1 MSWYGL
7 LCVLVNKTLCDPPEL
22 KHRPDPTRM
31 LPCGASS
38 ETLHVNNHFRRS
50 GREPR
55 RLGGTRRRLLHA
67 MGQTWAP
74 ERHWVVLQ
82 VWDRPGSLICR
93 SVCRRAHSQTLRLDL
108 LLHMWLCSN
117 PSTEDQS
124 KGCFPV
130 LWPRGFLFAYS
141 DEASLCDDSKEQRT
155 TLGRFR
161 GLVVKEHRRRHL
173 VLVCTLHKPRSAQGT
188 VSGECVSCNC
198 TSSVVIW
205 TEFVCYRAFF
215 FFFF

>member
-7 LCVLVNKTLCDPPEL
+7 LCVLVNKTVCDPPEL
-22 KHRPDPTRM
+22 NHRPDPTRM

-50 GREPR
+50 RREPR

-108 LLHMWLCSN
+108 LLHMWFLI
-117 PSTEDQS
+117 PAP
-124 KGCFPV
+124 KIKV
-130 LWPRGFLFAYS
+130 RG
-141 DEASLCDDSKEQRT
+141 ASPFCDRGDSYLRT
-155 TLGRFR
+155 VTRRVCVMIRKNRGRR
-161 GLVVKEHRRRHL
+161 
-173 VLVCTLHKPRSAQGT
+173 
-188 VSGECVSCNC
+188 
-198 TSSVVIW
+198 
-205 TEFVCYRAFF
+205 
-215 FFFF
+215 